1 MGLLHISSPQVNNTS
16 AAPARVDQRRPVVR
30 VRQRHRVSHDYEPPL
45 GARQRHVEA
54 PRVAH
59 EAERALLVRASGRED
74 HNVRFL
80 ALKTI
85 DAAHAH
91 ALDAG
96 ASQRS
101 THLTNLL
108 GVGAEHDDGPLLLS
122 EKRRHDVHDKL
133 GLGRVRK
140 AGLVFL
146 LATYVLYRCHG
157 DGMKERTRH
166 RLPFTSRKA
175 SGRPPTGHT
184 KPRGTTR
191 LFTLSE
197 LCTTPL

>member
-1 MGLLHISSPQVNNTS
+1 MGMLHTSPKVNNTA
-16 AAPARVDQRRPVVR
+16 AAPTRVDQRRPMVR
-30 VRQRHRVSHDYEPPL
+30 VRQCHRVSHDDETSL

-59 EAERALLVRASGRED
+59 EAERAFLVRASGRED
-74 HNVRFL
+74 HDVRLL
-80 ALKTI
+80 ALI
-85 DAAHAH
+85 RVDATHAY

-96 ASQRS
+96 APQCS

-108 GVGAEHDDGPLLLS
+108 RVGAEDHNIGPLLFS
-122 EKRRHDVHDKL
+122 EKLRHDVYNDL

-140 AGLVFL
+140 PCLVLSF
-146 LATYVLYRCHG
+146 AACVLYRCHG
-157 DGMKERTRH
+157 DGAKERTRH

-175 SGRPPTGHT
+175 SGSPPTGQT

-197 LCTTPL
+197 L